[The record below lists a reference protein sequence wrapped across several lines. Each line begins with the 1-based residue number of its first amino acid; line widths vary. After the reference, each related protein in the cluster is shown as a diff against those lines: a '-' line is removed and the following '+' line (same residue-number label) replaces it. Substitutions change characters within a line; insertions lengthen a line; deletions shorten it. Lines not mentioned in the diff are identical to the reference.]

1 MSFSRQSEV
10 EHWEQK
16 LYDYRESHFELS
28 ARVHISHLFFESGF
42 RRRMDGRQNIRRLTQ
57 LMKMQG
63 CQRLMRDNH
72 VPVLVPRAHWQDRV
86 RPRSGGGIIPS
97 LDMELDYRLCAY
109 DHENLITAARNFLDH
124 DNQWWIVDVYLTD
137 NEEGAFA
144 QFQLSEI
151 VVDKFIVSPDDHRNE
166 TESIRH
172 KFIQSLKERYPND
185 NRPPDGL
192 IYERINRYEGYLD
205 TPRDPLAANNWW
217 AVLEAL
223 AGSKKGK
230 YLKQFFKHETLH
242 QKLNSLL
249 IIPGLWGGMR
259 IGLLHKLTAMHCDEP
274 VACYWELI
282 FSTFSRLVG
291 GREELLLLIDGVT
304 VELLQSRVPKI
315 SRKDLQSLQ
324 VELEEGRL
332 FPNFSEE
339 ARQDIWARLKEI
351 DYPIPTLK
359 TFFKDRLYLEV
370 AQSVMKRLF
379 VQPRGDKI
387 TIDQGVYGKYDT
399 PVPVSMAL
407 RQEWLGSDLLEFWRF
422 SFQYGFEMTDHQRLK
437 WPTDADPEDM
447 LDRRSSGSSF
457 LPKQEIWRHFFTL
470 VRARGFQAPVTD
482 DTSFATGELPSPRV
496 CEFPE
501 DLAEEIEVAKR
512 CGKPYSNTVEADRFA
527 LSAETLRQSQ
537 ASVRVTAGF
546 LRQSVFK
553 AFFGYLWNSNSQ
565 MAGGDPPD
573 DNIEVH
579 HRGER
584 PTTANVGRAMMA
596 TDGMD
601 VDPGSL
607 RPNPLVTSAA
617 RTHNAAATASPA
629 DILPPFGVMTFT
641 VGRTTRILDLP
652 IHDSFMKD
660 FSTGL
665 FNNNFNVQTDEREK
679 RSISPYTCYS
689 HYLHNPSSVL
699 HAEFRQNEHT
709 TYAIAPSQIGAGSKR
724 RMLDEDEQMA
734 RAEIWLQE
742 QIALLSDRR
751 NGDEDL

>member
-1 MSFSRQSEV
+1 
-10 EHWEQK
+10 
-16 LYDYRESHFELS
+16 
-28 ARVHISHLFFESGF
+28 
-42 RRRMDGRQNIRRLTQ
+42 
-57 LMKMQG
+57 MQG

-72 VPVLVPRAHWQDRV
+72 VPVIVPRAHWQDRV

-109 DHENLITAARNFLDH
+109 DHENLITAARNFLGH

-144 QFQLSEI
+144 QFQLSELF
-151 VVDKFIVSPDDHRNE
+151 VDKFIVSPDDHRNE
-166 TESIRH
+166 AESIRH

-205 TPRDPLAANNWW
+205 TPRDMLAANNWW

-249 IIPGLWGGMR
+249 VIPGLWGGMR

-274 VACYWELI
+274 VACYWELV
-282 FSTFSRLVG
+282 FTTFSRLVG
-291 GREELLLLIDGVT
+291 GRDELLLLIDGVT
-304 VELLQSRVPKI
+304 VELLQSRVPKL
-315 SRKDLQSLQ
+315 SSKDLNSLQ

-379 VQPRGDKI
+379 VQPRREKI

-457 LPKQEIWRHFFTL
+457 PPKQEIWRHFFTL

-482 DTSFATGELPSPRV
+482 DTSFATGELPSSRV
-496 CEFPE
+496 CEYPE
-501 DLAEEIEVAKR
+501 DSAEEIEVAKR

-527 LSAETLRQSQ
+527 LSAESLRQSQ

-553 AFFGYLWNSNSQ
+553 AFFGYLWNTNSQ

-629 DILPPFGVMTFT
+629 DILPPFGVMTIT

-742 QIALLSDRR
+742 QIARLIDPHIEARTASKF
-751 NGDEDL
+751 GVHF

>member
-10 EHWEQK
+10 EHWERK

-28 ARVHISHLFFESGF
+28 ARVHISHLVFESGF

-57 LMKMQG
+57 MMKMQG

-72 VPVLVPRAHWQDRV
+72 VPVIVPRAHWQD
-86 RPRSGGGIIPS
+86 P
-97 LDMELDYRLCAY
+97 LCAY
-109 DHENLITAARNFLDH
+109 DHENLITAARDFLGH

-151 VVDKFIVSPDDHRNE
+151 LVDKFIVSPDDHRNE
-166 TESIRH
+166 AESVRH

-223 AGSKKGK
+223 VGSKKGK

-249 IIPGLWGGMR
+249 VIPGLWGGMR

-379 VQPRGDKI
+379 VQPRREKI

-470 VRARGFQAPVTD
+470 
-482 DTSFATGELPSPRV
+482 LPSPRV

-629 DILPPFGVMTFT
+629 DILPPFGVMTIT

-742 QIALLSDRR
+742 QIERLSDPH

>member
-1 MSFSRQSEV
+1 
-10 EHWEQK
+10 
-16 LYDYRESHFELS
+16 
-28 ARVHISHLFFESGF
+28 
-42 RRRMDGRQNIRRLTQ
+42 
-57 LMKMQG
+57 MQG

-72 VPVLVPRAHWQDRV
+72 VPVIVPRAHWQDRV

-166 TESIRH
+166 AESIRH

-249 IIPGLWGGMR
+249 VIPGLWGGMR

-274 VACYWELI
+274 VACYWELV
-282 FSTFSRLVG
+282 FTTFSRLVG
-291 GREELLLLIDGVT
+291 GRDELLLLIDGVT
-304 VELLQSRVPKI
+304 VELLQSRVPKF
-315 SRKDLQSLQ
+315 SSKDLQSLQ

-332 FPNFSEE
+332 FPNFSEGT
-339 ARQDIWARLKEI
+339 RQDIWARLKEI

-379 VQPRGDKI
+379 VQPRREKI

-407 RQEWLGSDLLEFWRF
+407 RQGWLGSDLLEFWRF

-437 WPTDADPEDM
+437 WPADADPED
-447 LDRRSSGSSF
+447 LLSRRSSIPSF

-470 VRARGFQAPVTD
+470 VRARGFQAPATD
-482 DTSFATGELPSPRV
+482 ETSFAMGELPSPRV
-496 CEFPE
+496 CEYPE

-527 LSAETLRQSQ
+527 LSAESLRQSQ

-565 MAGGDPPD
+565 MAGSDPPD
-573 DNIEVH
+573 DNIEVQ
-579 HRGER
+579 HRDER
-584 PTTANVGRAMMA
+584 PTTANVRRAMMA

-607 RPNPLVTSAA
+607 RPSPLATSAA
-617 RTHNAAATASPA
+617 RAHNAAVTASPA
-629 DILPPFGVMTFT
+629 DILPLFGVMTIT
-641 VGRTTRILDLP
+641 VGGTTRRLDLP
-652 IHDSFMKD
+652 IHDSFMSD

-665 FNNNFNVQTDEREK
+665 LNNNFNVRTDEGDR
-679 RSISPYTCYS
+679 RSIPPYTCYR
-689 HYLHNPSSVL
+689 HYLQNPSSVL
-699 HAEFRQNEHT
+699 HAEFRVDEHT
-709 TYAIAPSQIGAGSKR
+709 PYDSTSSQIGTGDKR
-724 RMLDEDEQMA
+724 RRVDGDVQMA

-742 QIALLSDRR
+742 QIARLSDPRD
-751 NGDEDL
+751 GDEDL

>member
-10 EHWEQK
+10 EHWERK

-28 ARVHISHLFFESGF
+28 ARVHISHLVFESGF

-72 VPVLVPRAHWQDRV
+72 VPVIVPRAHWQDRV

-109 DHENLITAARNFLDH
+109 DHENLITAARDFLGH

-151 VVDKFIVSPDDHRNE
+151 LVDKFIVSPDDHRNE
-166 TESIRH
+166 AESVRH

-205 TPRDPLAANNWW
+205 TPRDMLAANNWW

-249 IIPGLWGGMR
+249 VIPGSG
-259 IGLLHKLTAMHCDEP
+259 EP

-282 FSTFSRLVG
+282 FATFSRLVG

-304 VELLQSRVPKI
+304 VELLQSRVPRI

-324 VELEEGRL
+324 
-332 FPNFSEE
+332 

-379 VQPRGDKI
+379 VQPRTEKI

-447 LDRRSSGSSF
+447 LDRRSSG
-457 LPKQEIWRHFFTL
+457 L
-470 VRARGFQAPVTD
+470 ARCFQAPVTD

-496 CEFPE
+496 CEYPE

-527 LSAETLRQSQ
+527 LSAESLRQSQ

-573 DNIEVH
+573 DNIEVQ
-579 HRGER
+579 HRDET

-629 DILPPFGVMTFT
+629 DILPPFGVMTIT
-641 VGRTTRILDLP
+641 VGGTTRILDLP

-742 QIALLSDRR
+742 QIARLSDPH

>member
-1 MSFSRQSEV
+1 MPFSRQSEV
-10 EHWEQK
+10 EHWERK

-28 ARVHISHLFFESGF
+28 ARVHISHLVFESGF

-57 LMKMQG
+57 MMKMQG

-72 VPVLVPRAHWQDRV
+72 VPVIVPRAHWQDRV

-109 DHENLITAARNFLDH
+109 DHENLITAARDFLGH
-124 DNQWWIVDVYLTD
+124 DDQWWIVDVYLTD
-137 NEEGAFA
+137 NEE
-144 QFQLSEI
+144 
-151 VVDKFIVSPDDHRNE
+151 VSPGDHRNE
-166 TESIRH
+166 AESVRH

-192 IYERINRYEGYLD
+192 IYERINR
-205 TPRDPLAANNWW
+205 
-217 AVLEAL
+217 
-223 AGSKKGK
+223 KKGM

-249 IIPGLWGGMR
+249 VIPGLWGGMR

-282 FSTFSRLVG
+282 FTTFSRLVG

-553 AFFGYLWNSNSQ
+553 AFFGYLWNSNNQ

-629 DILPPFGVMTFT
+629 DILPPFGVMTIT
-641 VGRTTRILDLP
+641 VGGTTRILDLP

-709 TYAIAPSQIGAGSKR
+709 TYAIAPSQIGSGSKR

-742 QIALLSDRR
+742 QIAWLSDPR
-751 NGDEDL
+751 NGEEDL

>member
-1 MSFSRQSEV
+1 
-10 EHWEQK
+10 
-16 LYDYRESHFELS
+16 
-28 ARVHISHLFFESGF
+28 
-42 RRRMDGRQNIRRLTQ
+42 
-57 LMKMQG
+57 MKMQG

-72 VPVLVPRAHWQDRV
+72 VPVIVPRAHWQDRV

-151 VVDKFIVSPDDHRNE
+151 VVDKFIVSPDDQRNE
-166 TESIRH
+166 AESIRH

-259 IGLLHKLTAMHCDEP
+259 IGLLHKLTAMHCDE
-274 VACYWELI
+274 
-282 FSTFSRLVG
+282 
-291 GREELLLLIDGVT
+291 
-304 VELLQSRVPKI
+304 
-315 SRKDLQSLQ
+315 

-387 TIDQGVYGKYDT
+387 TIDLGVYGKYDT

-457 LPKQEIWRHFFTL
+457 LPKQEIWGHFFTL

-629 DILPPFGVMTFT
+629 DILPPFGVMTIT

>member
-1 MSFSRQSEV
+1 
-10 EHWEQK
+10 
-16 LYDYRESHFELS
+16 
-28 ARVHISHLFFESGF
+28 
-42 RRRMDGRQNIRRLTQ
+42 
-57 LMKMQG
+57 
-63 CQRLMRDNH
+63 
-72 VPVLVPRAHWQDRV
+72 
-86 RPRSGGGIIPS
+86 
-97 LDMELDYRLCAY
+97 MELDYRLCAY
-109 DHENLITAARNFLDH
+109 DHENLITAARNFLGH
-124 DNQWWIVDVYLTD
+124 DDQWWIVDVYLTD

-144 QFQLSEI
+144 QSQLPEI
-151 VVDKFIVSPDDHRNE
+151 LVDKFIVSPDDHRNE
-166 TESIRH
+166 AESERH

-205 TPRDPLAANNWW
+205 TPRDLLAANNWW

-249 IIPGLWGGMR
+249 VIPGLWGGMR

-315 SRKDLQSLQ
+315 SRKDMQSLQ

-339 ARQDIWARLKEI
+339 ARQDIWERLKEI

-379 VQPRGDKI
+379 IQPRREKI

-399 PVPVSMAL
+399 PVPVSMGL
-407 RQEWLGSDLLEFWRF
+407 RQEWLGSDLLEFLRF

-447 LDRRSSGSSF
+447 LDRRSSG
-457 LPKQEIWRHFFTL
+457 L
-470 VRARGFQAPVTD
+470 ARGFQAPVTD

-496 CEFPE
+496 CEYLE

-527 LSAETLRQSQ
+527 LSAESLRQSQ

-573 DNIEVH
+573 DNIGVH
-579 HRGER
+579 HRDER
-584 PTTANVGRAMMA
+584 PSTANVGRAMMA
-596 TDGMD
+596 TEDMD

-629 DILPPFGVMTFT
+629 GLLPPFGVMTIT
-641 VGRTTRILDLP
+641 VGGTTRILDLP
-652 IHDSFMKD
+652 IHDSFMKV

-665 FNNNFNVQTDEREK
+665 FNNNFNVQTDEMDK
-679 RSISPYTCYS
+679 RSISPYTCYT

-709 TYAIAPSQIGAGSKR
+709 TYAIAPSQLGAGSKR

-742 QIALLSDRR
+742 QIAWLSDPR

>member
-1 MSFSRQSEV
+1 MAHE
-10 EHWEQK
+10 
-16 LYDYRESHFELS
+16 
-28 ARVHISHLFFESGF
+28 
-42 RRRMDGRQNIRRLTQ
+42 M
-57 LMKMQG
+57 
-63 CQRLMRDNH
+63 
-72 VPVLVPRAHWQDRV
+72 VPR
-86 RPRSGGGIIPS
+86 RSSPTS
-97 LDMELDYRLCAY
+97 RYATLLSHSD
-109 DHENLITAARNFLDH
+109 ENLDTRN
-124 DNQWWIVDVYLTD
+124 
-137 NEEGAFA
+137 
-144 QFQLSEI
+144 
-151 VVDKFIVSPDDHRNE
+151 
-166 TESIRH
+166 
-172 KFIQSLKERYPND
+172 
-185 NRPPDGL
+185 
-192 IYERINRYEGYLD
+192 
-205 TPRDPLAANNWW
+205 
-217 AVLEAL
+217 
-223 AGSKKGK
+223 
-230 YLKQFFKHETLH
+230 
-242 QKLNSLL
+242 
-249 IIPGLWGGMR
+249 GMR

-282 FSTFSRLVG
+282 FTTFSRLVG
-291 GREELLLLIDGVT
+291 GREELLLLIDGAT
-304 VELLQSRVPKI
+304 VGLLQSRVPKI

-332 FPNFSEE
+332 FPNFSEG

-379 VQPRGDKI
+379 VQPPREKI

-399 PVPVSMAL
+399 SVPVSTAL

-447 LDRRSSGSSF
+447 LDRRSSGLSF

-470 VRARGFQAPVTD
+470 VRARGFQAPITD
-482 DTSFATGELPSPRV
+482 DTSFATGELPSPRL
-496 CEFPE
+496 CEYPE

-527 LSAETLRQSQ
+527 LSAESLRQSQ

-565 MAGGDPPD
+565 TPGGDPPD
-573 DNIEVH
+573 DNIEVQ
-579 HRGER
+579 HRDEG
-584 PTTANVGRAMMA
+584 PTRADDGRAMMA
-596 TDGMD
+596 TDGME

-607 RPNPLVTSAA
+607 RPSPLATSAA
-617 RTHNAAATASPA
+617 RAHNAAVTASPA
-629 DILPPFGVMTFT
+629 DILPPFGVMTMT
-641 VGRTTRILDLP
+641 VGGTTRRLDLP
-652 IHDSFMKD
+652 IHYSFMQD

-665 FNNNFNVQTDEREK
+665 FNNNFNVQTDERDK

-742 QIALLSDRR
+742 QIAWLSDPR

>member
-1 MSFSRQSEV
+1 M
-10 EHWEQK
+10 
-16 LYDYRESHFELS
+16 
-28 ARVHISHLFFESGF
+28 
-42 RRRMDGRQNIRRLTQ
+42 
-57 LMKMQG
+57 
-63 CQRLMRDNH
+63 
-72 VPVLVPRAHWQDRV
+72 
-86 RPRSGGGIIPS
+86 
-97 LDMELDYRLCAY
+97 
-109 DHENLITAARNFLDH
+109 
-124 DNQWWIVDVYLTD
+124 
-137 NEEGAFA
+137 GAFERDR
-144 QFQLSEI
+144 LS
-151 VVDKFIVSPDDHRNE
+151 N
-166 TESIRH
+166 
-172 KFIQSLKERYPND
+172 
-185 NRPPDGL
+185 
-192 IYERINRYEGYLD
+192 
-205 TPRDPLAANNWW
+205 
-217 AVLEAL
+217 
-223 AGSKKGK
+223 
-230 YLKQFFKHETLH
+230 
-242 QKLNSLL
+242 
-249 IIPGLWGGMR
+249 
-259 IGLLHKLTAMHCDEP
+259 
-274 VACYWELI
+274 
-282 FSTFSRLVG
+282 
-291 GREELLLLIDGVT
+291 
-304 VELLQSRVPKI
+304 
-315 SRKDLQSLQ
+315 
-324 VELEEGRL
+324 
-332 FPNFSEE
+332 
-339 ARQDIWARLKEI
+339 
-351 DYPIPTLK
+351 PTLK

-379 VQPRGDKI
+379 IQPRREKI

-399 PVPVSMAL
+399 PVPVSMGL

-447 LDRRSSGSSF
+447 LDRRSSGLSF
-457 LPKQEIWRHFFTL
+457 PPKQEIWRHFFTL

-496 CEFPE
+496 CEYPE

-527 LSAETLRQSQ
+527 LSAESLRQSQ

-579 HRGER
+579 HRDER

-596 TDGMD
+596 TEGMG
-601 VDPGSL
+601 VDPASL

-617 RTHNAAATASPA
+617 RTHSAAATASPA
-629 DILPPFGVMTFT
+629 DILPPFGVMTIT
-641 VGRTTRILDLP
+641 VGGTTRILDLP

-665 FNNNFNVQTDEREK
+665 FNNNFNVQTDGRDK

-742 QIALLSDRR
+742 QIAWLSDPR

>member
-10 EHWEQK
+10 EHWERK

-28 ARVHISHLFFESGF
+28 ARVHISHLVFESGF

-72 VPVLVPRAHWQDRV
+72 VP
-86 RPRSGGGIIPS
+86 
-97 LDMELDYRLCAY
+97 LDYRLCAY
-109 DHENLITAARNFLDH
+109 DHENLITAARNFLGH

-151 VVDKFIVSPDDHRNE
+151 LVDKFIVSPDDHRNE
-166 TESIRH
+166 AESIRH

-249 IIPGLWGGMR
+249 VIPGLWGGMR

-282 FSTFSRLVG
+282 FTTFSRLVG

-304 VELLQSRVPKI
+304 VELLQSRVPK

-379 VQPRGDKI
+379 VQPRREKI

-437 WPTDADPEDM
+437 WPTDADPED
-447 LDRRSSGSSF
+447 LLSRRSSGSSF

-527 LSAETLRQSQ
+527 LSAESLRQIQ

-573 DNIEVH
+573 DNIEVQ
-579 HRGER
+579 HRDET

-629 DILPPFGVMTFT
+629 DILPPFGVMTIT
-641 VGRTTRILDLP
+641 VGGTTRILDLP

-742 QIALLSDRR
+742 QIARLIDPHNS
-751 NGDEDL
+751 DEDL

>member
-1 MSFSRQSEV
+1 
-10 EHWEQK
+10 
-16 LYDYRESHFELS
+16 
-28 ARVHISHLFFESGF
+28 
-42 RRRMDGRQNIRRLTQ
+42 
-57 LMKMQG
+57 MQG

-72 VPVLVPRAHWQDRV
+72 VPVIVPRAHWQDRV

-109 DHENLITAARNFLDH
+109 DHENLITAARDFLGH
-124 DNQWWIVDVYLTD
+124 DDQWWIVDVYLTD
-137 NEEGAFA
+137 NEE
-144 QFQLSEI
+144 
-151 VVDKFIVSPDDHRNE
+151 VSPDDHRNE
-166 TESIRH
+166 AESIRH

-217 AVLEAL
+217 A
-223 AGSKKGK
+223 
-230 YLKQFFKHETLH
+230 
-242 QKLNSLL
+242 
-249 IIPGLWGGMR
+249 
-259 IGLLHKLTAMHCDEP
+259 P

-379 VQPRGDKI
+379 VQPRREKI

-399 PVPVSMAL
+399 PVPISMTL

-437 WPTDADPEDM
+437 WPTDADLEDM

-457 LPKQEIWRHFFTL
+457 PPKQEIRRHFFTL

-482 DTSFATGELPSPRV
+482 DTSVATGELPSPRV
-496 CEFPE
+496 CEYPE